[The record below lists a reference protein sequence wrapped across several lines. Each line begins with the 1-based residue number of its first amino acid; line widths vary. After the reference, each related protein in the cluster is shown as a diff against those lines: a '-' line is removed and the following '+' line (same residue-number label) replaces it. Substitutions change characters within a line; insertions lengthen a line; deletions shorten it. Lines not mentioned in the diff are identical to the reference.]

1 MTDKAGGTPALILDR
16 DGVINQEVGFLWQV
30 ERCRF
35 VDGIFDLARYFVS
48 HGYLIVVA
56 TNQSGIGRGLFT
68 EADFRTLMDY
78 ISAEFRRHDAP
89 IAAIYH
95 APEHPTEA
103 IGRYRRDSPWR
114 KPHPGMILA
123 AQKDLGLD
131 LSRSWGIGDG
141 MRDIVACRDAGVAT
155 LVLLDESAAAPARKD
170 GMWVVPR
177 LADVLALAEGE
188 KAR

>member
-1 MTDKAGGTPALILDR
+1 MTEKGGGTPALILDR
-16 DGVINQEVGFLWQV
+16 DGVINQEVGFLWQI

-48 HGYLIVVA
+48 RGFLIVVA

-78 ISAEFRRHDAP
+78 ISGEFRRHGAP

-95 APEHPTEA
+95 APEHPTEGV
-103 IGRYRRDSPWR
+103 GRYRRDSAWR
-114 KPHPGMILA
+114 KPRPGMILA
-123 AQKDLGLD
+123 AKRDLGLD
-131 LSRSWGIGDG
+131 LSRSWGIGDE

-155 LVLLDESAAAPARKD
+155 LVLLDDSAKAPAKKD
-170 GMWVVPR
+170 GVWVVSR
-177 LADVLALAEGE
+177 LADVRALAEG
-188 KAR
+188 KTAG